1 MAVNA
6 DLNYV
11 IICYKGDIF
20 LKTCTQRSSVTM
32 TQGVNADDRA
42 TTGCHS
48 GYTVSV
54 SAHTEH

>member
-1 MAVNA
+1 MAVNV

-48 GYTVSV
+48 VSV